1 MRVDE
6 EGREG
11 VGEEGRERVEREHQ
25 GDICSPIFTRVDS
38 CLTCLPPDGHHPD
51 HEQGQYDDQAHDSGA
66 GHAGPHRSVSGQWP
80 VYLCN

>member
-25 GDICSPIFTRVDS
+25 GDICSP
-38 CLTCLPPDGHHPD
+38 G
-51 HEQGQYDDQAHDSGA
+51 
-66 GHAGPHRSVSGQWP
+66 
-80 VYLCN
+80 

>member
-25 GDICSPIFTRVDS
+25 GISAHQFSP
-38 CLTCLPPDGHHPD
+38 G
-51 HEQGQYDDQAHDSGA
+51 
-66 GHAGPHRSVSGQWP
+66 
-80 VYLCN
+80 